1 MPRCTMPQGLEDSY
15 FLLFICFCC
24 VEFVSLYFLLFGSTF
39 MAFSSTYCSCFF
51 CFCLILL
58 YAFVLNDGC
67 FHRLSEQS
75 FYPLLQL
82 FFSLLQHYALLIF
95 LTAYLHHL
103 SNGPIMFLFHL
114 PILLFLS
121 LSVSAQIIFFFV
133 FLSWQIICT
142 QNVARFCFHYLVC
155 TT

>member
-1 MPRCTMPQGLEDSY
+1 MPQGLEDSY

-82 FFSLLQHYALLIF
+82 FFFPSTALRPPNFFNSLSAPSLQWPNHVSF
-95 LTAYLHHL
+95 SS
-103 SNGPIMFLFHL
+103 SNSFIPFA
-114 PILLFLS
+114 LS
-121 LSVSAQIIFFFV
+121 LSTNNL
-133 FLSWQIICT
+133 FLCIPFMADNMYTKCSSFLLSLFS
-142 QNVARFCFHYLVC
+142 VHYLML
-155 TT
+155 T